1 MKIDLWHESYI
12 DLNQPQHIAALRN
25 LINALMKSVGERG
38 EFRIELGG
46 APHYG
51 TYTVTKPREMVE
63 VRVTAPKNTSKR
75 SVAVVGAEKAS
86 AKQPCIIGRQK
97 RLAGRL
103 DSRRRDGR
111 AE

>member
-25 LINALMKSVGERG
+25 LIDALMKSVGERG

-63 VRVTAPKNTSKR
+63 VRVTELKKRARKSEHVEAER
-75 SVAVVGAEKAS
+75 SVGRRRKSERQAAVHHRTPK
-86 AKQPCIIGRQK
+86 K
-97 RLAGRL
+97 AGRS
-103 DSRRRDGR
+103 SR
-111 AE
+111 